1 MAKPNC
7 TITPEEELVE
17 TVEIYN
23 KIVVFYEE
31 FIGSQTTRIAALEN
45 ENKELKK
52 LVSESRG
59 LFRDVVKTSKRG
71 VVN

>member
-1 MAKPNC
+1 MAKPNF
-7 TITPEEELVE
+7 TVTPEEELVE

>member
-1 MAKPNC
+1 MTKPNC
-7 TITPEEELVE
+7 TISPEKELAE

-31 FIGSQTTRIAALEN
+31 FIGSQTARIAALEN
-45 ENKELKK
+45 ENKELKR
-52 LVSESRG
+52 LLSDSRG